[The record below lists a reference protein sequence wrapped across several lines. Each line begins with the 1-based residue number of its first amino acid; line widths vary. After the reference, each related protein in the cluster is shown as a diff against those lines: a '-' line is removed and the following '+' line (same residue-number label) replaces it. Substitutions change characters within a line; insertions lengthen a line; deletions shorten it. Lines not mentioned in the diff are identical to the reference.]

1 MRKILIVDD
10 EMDLR
15 LILEKRFTGEGY
27 SVITAYN
34 GNNTL
39 SLAKSEQPDV
49 IVLDRV
55 LGDMLGEEVAVKLRD
70 DPETKDIPI
79 IFLSALFSKEDEIKN
94 CHIFNKSP
102 MFAKPYDVKELVTTI
117 RKLL

>member
-1 MRKILIVDD
+1 MKKILIVDD

-15 LILEKRFTGEGY
+15 LMLEKRFTGEGY

-34 GNNTL
+34 GNNAL
-39 SLAKSEQPDV
+39 PLAKSEQPDV

-94 CHIFNKSP
+94 CHIFNRRP
-102 MFAKPYDVKELVTTI
+102 MFAKPYDVEELVSTI

>member
-1 MRKILIVDD
+1 MDKKRILIVDD
-10 EMDLR
+10 NMDTR
-15 LILEKRFTGEGY
+15 RVFEKRFTGEGY
-27 SVITAYN
+27 SVISAYN
-34 GNNTL
+34 GNNAL
-39 SLAKSEQPDV
+39 HLAQSEQPDI

-94 CHIFNKSP
+94 CHFFNGSH
-102 MFAKPYDVKELVTTI
+102 MFAKPYDVEELM
-117 RKLL
+117 